1 MHNSDVSRVF
11 LGRPISA
18 GDLGEGTV
26 MPPTKSSGKNLGGG
40 PRSKA
45 PGNSKNLVLQ
55 NLFKNF
61 LPNFEFQINLSVQS
75 YAPLIREHPAYVQ
88 TTYHYV

>member
-11 LGRPISA
+11 LDRPISA

-26 MPPTKSSGKNLGGG
+26 MPPTKSSGKSLGGG

-45 PGNSKNLVLQ
+45 PGNYKNLVLQ
-55 NLFKNF
+55 NHLLLIKIY
-61 LPNFEFQINLSVQS
+61 PPQSVMK
-75 YAPLIREHPAYVQ
+75 LIQHVFF
-88 TTYHYV
+88 